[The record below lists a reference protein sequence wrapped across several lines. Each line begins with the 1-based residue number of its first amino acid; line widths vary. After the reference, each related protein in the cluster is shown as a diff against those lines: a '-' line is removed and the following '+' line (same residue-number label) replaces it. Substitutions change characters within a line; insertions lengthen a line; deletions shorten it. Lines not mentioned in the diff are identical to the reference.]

1 MSLRKC
7 LSNLPP
13 CNCWEDESL
22 ALKVVLQL
30 SVSFSFS
37 WVAAS
42 VWAAGLEWVS
52 GFWPLCEDPYM
63 TVTYTQFLL
72 MNWTTTPSLL
82 RPLQAPRNAAVSVY
96 PWIPSCCM
104 TDRSYCPTIVSARC
118 GEFLKI
124 VMSPFRVAFLEKG
137 KSALV
142 GPSRHS
148 WNSRVLLLPSHYILM
163 SPAVVKGDMGIY
175 LIWRLHKLPSC
186 MPWRSCDRSVCAFLL
201 SWIEECIQLM
211 PVVVRILWSW
221 WAVYSI
227 LFPPKKPRWVSLL
240 LDLFR

>member
-1 MSLRKC
+1 
-7 LSNLPP
+7 
-13 CNCWEDESL
+13 
-22 ALKVVLQL
+22 
-30 SVSFSFS
+30 
-37 WVAAS
+37 
-42 VWAAGLEWVS
+42 
-52 GFWPLCEDPYM
+52 M

-186 MPWRSCDRSVCAFLL
+186 HGDPVTTPCVHFCFLGLRSAFTWCPWSFVSCDLGGRFIPFCFLQKSPGGL
-201 SWIEECIQLM
+201 ACFWIFFDNENINTMKIPIISNFCNNIM
-211 PVVVRILWSW
+211 SYW
-221 WAVYSI
+221 
-227 LFPPKKPRWVSLL
+227 
-240 LDLFR
+240 